1 MGTSARGGIDRR
13 HEGRLSKMNF
23 LNERELSMRLE
34 LGSASLV
41 LRTAVGRVAPWTDQQ
56 GDVVMLVFVGHAKVE
71 ADLV

>member
-13 HEGRLSKMNF
+13 HEGRLSETNF

-34 LGSASLV
+34 LGSAPLV
-41 LRTAVGRVAPWTDQQ
+41 LRPAVGRVAPRTDQQ
-56 GDVVMLVFVGHAKVE
+56 GDVVMLVFVGHTKIE